1 MSSFP
6 SNVPEPFAINL
17 FLSGLTHSGD
27 PKGFSRR
34 FVTRRDTLLLEAEM
48 DSSGTAPTRP
58 HSSLSQASL
67 IDTPAGST
75 GLREEEEDRSR
86 GYGTFATSSH
96 SLGGMSVQSAA
107 SQSTVSP
114 GEFYLRLRFGDKE
127 LCRHRDAAFAVVHT
141 RQYATQAPS
150 ELRRGIV
157 SLGMRLKKT
166 KDRVVGGTAFLVNQT
181 GRVGS
186 SLMTYMNGEVAEE
199 SKKEVVV
206 KKAKKVEIPPTVH
219 HVEEEAPRY
228 FVIGNMDEE

>member
-1 MSSFP
+1 M
-6 SNVPEPFAINL
+6 
-17 FLSGLTHSGD
+17 
-27 PKGFSRR
+27 
-34 FVTRRDTLLLEAEM
+34 LLEAEM
-48 DSSGTAPTRP
+48 DSSGTTPTRP
-58 HSSLSQASL
+58 HSSLSQTSL
-67 IDTPAGST
+67 DLPAANTSV
-75 GLREEEEDRSR
+75 REEEEERSR
-86 GYGTFATSSH
+86 GYGTFTTSSH
-96 SLGGMSVQSAA
+96 SLGGISVQSAG

-114 GEFYLRLRFGDKE
+114 GEFYLRLRFGDRA
-127 LCRHRDAAFAVVHT
+127 LCRHRDSAFAVVHG
-141 RQYATQAPS
+141 REFGTQTPS

-199 SKKEVVV
+199 SKKEVAA

-219 HVEEEAPRY
+219 HREEEEVPKY

>member
-1 MSSFP
+1 M
-6 SNVPEPFAINL
+6 
-17 FLSGLTHSGD
+17 
-27 PKGFSRR
+27 
-34 FVTRRDTLLLEAEM
+34 LLEAEM
-48 DSSGTAPTRP
+48 DSSGTTPARP
-58 HSSLSQASL
+58 HSSLSQTSL
-67 IDTPAGST
+67 DPAGNTSV
-75 GLREEEEDRSR
+75 REEEEERSR

-96 SLGGMSVQSAA
+96 SLGGISVQSAG

-114 GEFYLRLRFGDKE
+114 GEFYLRLRFGDRA
-127 LCRHRDAAFAVVHT
+127 LCRHRDPAFAVVHG
-141 RQYATQAPS
+141 REFGTQTPS

-199 SKKEVVV
+199 SKKEVAA

-219 HVEEEAPRY
+219 HREEEEVPKY

>member
-1 MSSFP
+1 M
-6 SNVPEPFAINL
+6 
-17 FLSGLTHSGD
+17 
-27 PKGFSRR
+27 
-34 FVTRRDTLLLEAEM
+34 LLEAEM
-48 DSSGTAPTRP
+48 DSSGTAPIRP

-75 GLREEEEDRSR
+75 GLREEEEERSR
-86 GYGTFATSSH
+86 GYGTFTTSSH
-96 SLGGMSVQSAA
+96 SLSGVSVQSAA
-107 SQSTVSP
+107 SQPSVSP

-127 LCRHRDAAFAVVHT
+127 LCRHRDPGFAAVHT

-199 SKKEVVV
+199 SKKEVVA
-206 KKAKKVEIPPTVH
+206 KKPKKVEIPPTVH
-219 HVEEEAPRY
+219 HEEQEEEAPRY